1 VRRDGATIDAAELRA
16 WLLARTER
24 YKVPEAFY
32 FVDALPAG
40 GTGKGDRKAV
50 AAMAKNRAPN

>member
-1 VRRDGATIDAAELRA
+1 LRA
-16 WLLARTER
+16 WLLERTER

-32 FVDALPAG
+32 FVDALPVG

-50 AAMAKNRAPN
+50 AAFAATRPA

>member
-1 VRRDGATIDAAELRA
+1 
-16 WLLARTER
+16 
-24 YKVPEAFY
+24 VPEAFY
-32 FVDALPAG
+32 FVDALPVG